1 MSNQTTS
8 TENLLQLILNAL
20 PLAFGVVI
28 VILSLLTTIGIV
40 ETLDSNTLLPLL
52 DIGLLCL
59 GLSGLDNFKDQ

>member
-52 DIGLLCL
+52 GIGLLCL

>member
-28 VILSLLTTIGIV
+28 VILSLLNTIGIV
-40 ETLDSNTLLPLL
+40 ETLDSNTLV
-52 DIGLLCL
+52 DGLVIITRP
-59 GLSGLDNFKDQ
+59 GVSNSTRI